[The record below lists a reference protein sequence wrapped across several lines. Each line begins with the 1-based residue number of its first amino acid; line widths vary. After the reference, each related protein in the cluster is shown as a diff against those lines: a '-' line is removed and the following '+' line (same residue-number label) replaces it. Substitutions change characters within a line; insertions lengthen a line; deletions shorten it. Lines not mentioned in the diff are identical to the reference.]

1 MTTLL
6 QTSQKSSMMSFIY
19 SNEQELIKGQK
30 MLIDLGEHCI
40 TFSDY
45 VSFDERE
52 YYYQTLC
59 HILRRSELALG

>member
-1 MTTLL
+1 
-6 QTSQKSSMMSFIY
+6 MMSFIY

-52 YYYQTLC
+52 YYY
-59 HILRRSELALG
+59 